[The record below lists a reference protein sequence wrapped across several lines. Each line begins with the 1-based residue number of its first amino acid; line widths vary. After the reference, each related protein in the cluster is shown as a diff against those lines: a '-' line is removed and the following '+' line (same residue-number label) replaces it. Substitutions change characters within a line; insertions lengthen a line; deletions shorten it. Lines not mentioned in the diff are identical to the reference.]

1 MADDDK
7 TTAPATATDQSP
19 EGAAPEAPDPEK
31 VIADLTKRQ
40 SGADKA
46 RDIAIAERDLL
57 KSQYEALLAGKSS
70 AQDPNA
76 TKDEAT
82 IRAEVAR
89 EYDERLARERATDL
103 AKVLDAQFPVAR
115 KKFPGITDAAQ
126 LAELET
132 VFGDRAPAPPTPIG
146 NNPPKDAGGS
156 KNIDDMTVAE
166 LRAELDKQA
175 SGLFKG

>member
-7 TTAPATATDQSP
+7 APAPADATDQSP
-19 EGAAPEAPDPEK
+19 EGAASAAPDPEK

-46 RDIAIAERDLL
+46 RDIAIAERDEARR
-57 KSQYEALLAGKSS
+57 QYEALLAGKSS
-70 AQDPNA
+70 VQDPNKP
-76 TKDEAT
+76 KDEAT

-103 AKVLDAQFPVAR
+103 AKVLDTQFPVAR
-115 KKFPGITDAAQ
+115 KKFPGLTDAAQ
-126 LAELET
+126 LAELEE

-156 KNIDDMTVAE
+156 KNIDDMSVAE
-166 LRAELDKQA
+166 LRASLDAQVA
-175 SGLFKG
+175 GLFKG